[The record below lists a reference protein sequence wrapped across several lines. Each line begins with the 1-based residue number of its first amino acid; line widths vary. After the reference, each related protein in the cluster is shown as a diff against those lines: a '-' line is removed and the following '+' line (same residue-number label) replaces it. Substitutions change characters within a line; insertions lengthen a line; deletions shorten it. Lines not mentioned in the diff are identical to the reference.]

1 MKSSLGARVLV
12 VDDAGTVRRM
22 VCAMLAQS
30 GYAVLE
36 AANGNEALKILN
48 DSSETVHLVLTD
60 VVMPEMT
67 GAELAQQLAQSRPE
81 LPVIFMSGYNDDPIV
96 RRMEQEG
103 TSFLAKPFTTA
114 VLVEKVRRV
123 LSEAGN
129 PPSSGLGWSPQ

>member
-1 MKSSLGARVLV
+1 MKSLGARVLV

-36 AANGNEALKILN
+36 AASGNEALRILN
-48 DSSETVHLVLTD
+48 DSSETIHLVLTD

-67 GAELAQQLAQSRPE
+67 GAELAQQLAHSRPE
-81 LPVIFMSGYNDDPIV
+81 LPVIFMSGYNDDPMI

-114 VLVEKVRRV
+114 VLVEKVRQV
-123 LSEAGN
+123 LSGSGN
-129 PPSSGLGWSPQ
+129 SPTGLGCSPQ